1 MTRTRFVIV
10 FNLKPTKE
18 LCLTDLNL
26 RPHKVEEEDLYTINY
41 IQLNQLENK
50 ASGKVPVH
58 NDWVTKVTYIPQ
70 LRTGKAKLNSGLGLH
85 LH

>member
-1 MTRTRFVIV
+1 MSV
-10 FNLKPTKE
+10 NLKPIEE

-26 RPHKVEEEDLYTINY
+26 RPHKIEEEDLYTINY

-70 LRTGKAKLNSGLGLH
+70 LRTGFQVQFLYQCTEQRLH
-85 LH
+85 